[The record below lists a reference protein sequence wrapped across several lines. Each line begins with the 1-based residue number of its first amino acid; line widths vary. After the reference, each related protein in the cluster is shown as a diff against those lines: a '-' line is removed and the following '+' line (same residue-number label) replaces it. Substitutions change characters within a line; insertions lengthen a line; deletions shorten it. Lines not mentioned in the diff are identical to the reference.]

1 MFSQLKDKNWKTDL
15 AFLVDISGYL
25 NNLNMNHLRKYVSQ
39 LIYIVGTGFKK
50 TVFVLKTREA
60 YLRISTLLRTASFST
75 GNKYH
80 NIVSKL
86 HKISVMINR
95 FQERRKL
102 NSTTSLPFLV

>member
-1 MFSQLKDKNWKTDL
+1 MFSQLKDKNWETDL

-25 NNLNMNHLRKYVSQ
+25 NNLTMNHLRKYV
-39 LIYIVGTGFKK
+39 IYVVGTGFKK
-50 TVFVLKTREA
+50 TVFVLKTGKT
-60 YLRISTLLRTASFST
+60 YLRISTLLRTANFSS

-102 NSTTSLPFLV
+102 NSITSLPFLV